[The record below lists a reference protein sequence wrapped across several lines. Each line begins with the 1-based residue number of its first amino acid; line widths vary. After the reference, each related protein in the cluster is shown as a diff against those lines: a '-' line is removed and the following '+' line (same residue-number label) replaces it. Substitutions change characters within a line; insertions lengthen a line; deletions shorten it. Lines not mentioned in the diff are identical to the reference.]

1 MQLAVEF
8 VALVHSAA
16 VHVEAGKMDKVE
28 TRQWCAFRRA
38 VREIGLFNPERM
50 MYALE
55 AVAKVALLVRNRM
68 FRKLREVFFSALVV
82 KVGDG
87 S

>member
-1 MQLAVEF
+1 
-8 VALVHSAA
+8 
-16 VHVEAGKMDKVE
+16 MDKVE

-68 FRKLREVFFSALVV
+68 FRELCEVFFSALTV